1 MRPGGARPRTGGWSP
16 ATAAFAATVTLVL
29 LALALAAA
37 GCDMPSTGGLGQVT
51 GSGTPATKV
60 YDFTGF
66 TNVSADS
73 GFTVTIT
80 QGAEFAVSVT
90 VDDNLVEE
98 HLKVELDGETLRVGL
113 EPLWAYSDLTLEA
126 TVTMPGLTGLEA
138 SGASTVSASGFA
150 SGDPLALTASGASTM
165 TLIGAGAGEVGLELS
180 GAGRVLGELEAQE
193 LAGEISGAGAV
204 DLRGS
209 AQRLQLD
216 ASGGSRFEL
225 LSLPAVDADLRLSG
239 GSRGA
244 VTVTG
249 TLSADASGGS
259 RLEYAGSPQL
269 GDVDSSGGSVVEPA
283 GD

>member
-1 MRPGGARPRTGGWSP
+1 MRPGGARPRTGGRSS
-16 ATAAFAATVTLVL
+16 ATAAFVATVTLVL

-60 YDFTGF
+60 YAFTGF

-73 GFTVTIT
+73 GFTVTIN
-80 QGAEFAVSVT
+80 QGSEFAVSVT

-98 HLKVELDGETLRVGL
+98 HLKVELDGESLRIGL
-113 EPLWAYSDLTLEA
+113 EPLWAYRDLTLEA

-138 SGASTVSASGFA
+138 SGASSVSASGFA

-180 GAGRVLGELEAQE
+180 GASRVQGELEAQE

-204 DLRGS
+204 ELRGS

-216 ASGGSRFEL
+216 VSGGSRFEL
-225 LSLPAVDADLRLSG
+225 LSLPVVDADLRLSG

-249 TLSADASGGS
+249 TLNADASGGS

-269 GDVDSSGGSVVEPA
+269 GDVGSSGGSVVAPV

>member
-1 MRPGGARPRTGGWSP
+1 MRPGGARPRTGGRSS
-16 ATAAFAATVTLVL
+16 ATAALVATVTLVL

-51 GSGTPATKV
+51 GSGTPTTKV

-113 EPLWAYSDLTLEA
+113 EPLWAYRDLTLEA

-165 TLIGAGAGEVGLELS
+165 TLIGAAAGEVGLELS
-180 GAGRVLGELEAQE
+180 GAGRVQGELEAQE

-204 DLRGS
+204 ELRGS